1 MATTDLSPTAATA
14 AAPSATPDTGPAL
27 LRPLRIRDFRLLFAG
42 ETISVLGDQFHFVA
56 LTWLALQLT
65 GSGLV
70 LGTVLMTAA
79 IPRAAFMLLGGAF
92 SDRFS
97 PRTLMLASNAIR
109 AVVVGILAALVLT
122 GQAELWHLY
131 LLAATFGIVDAFFYP
146 ALNTIV
152 PMLVPERQLAPANA
166 LVQSAQQVMG
176 LLGPALAGATVAI
189 VQTGP
194 AFVIDAASFAVAALA
209 LMLIRGG
216 RRQATTDGTRQ
227 SNVLATIADGVRA
240 AWADPAVRSIVV
252 LTSAINFAIVG
263 PMSVGL
269 AILADTRFDGGA
281 AAFGLLFS
289 AFGAGA
295 VVGAIAAGSIP
306 RPPRLGTITLAIT
319 TLLGLG
325 LAGIGIAPTLVVALA
340 IHLVMGVL
348 IGFVNVQAIAWLQ
361 ARIPDDR
368 RGRVMSLVSLGSV
381 GLAPISLAVAGTLVE
396 LGAVTLIFLAGG
408 AIIVAAS
415 VTGFAWGVPSQMVWP
430 EEKTT

>member
-1 MATTDLSPTAATA
+1 MATSELSPTVAPAT
-14 AAPSATPDTGPAL
+14 TPAETATGPAL

-79 IPRAAFMLLGGAF
+79 IPRAVFMLVGGAF

-97 PRTLMLASNAIR
+97 PRTLMLLSNAIR
-109 AVVVGILAALVLT
+109 AVVVGALAALVVS

-131 LLAATFGIVDAFFYP
+131 VLAAIFGIVDAFFYP

-176 LLGPALAGATVAI
+176 LIGPALAGAMVAI

-194 AFVIDAASFAVAALA
+194 AFVIDAASFAVAAVA
-209 LMLIRGG
+209 LFLIRGG
-216 RRQATTDGTRQ
+216 RRPATSSETRAP
-227 SNVLATIADGVRA
+227 SVLSTIADGVRA

-269 AILADTRFDGGA
+269 AILADTRFEGGS

-306 RPPRLGTITLAIT
+306 RPARLGTITLGIT

-325 LAGIGIAPTLVVALA
+325 LAGIGIAPTLAVALA
-340 IHLVMGVL
+340 IHAVMGVL
-348 IGFVNVQAIAWLQ
+348 VGFVNVQAIAWLQ

-381 GLAPISLAVAGTLVE
+381 GLAPVSLAVAGVLVD
-396 LGAVTLIFLAGG
+396 LGAVTLLFLAGG
-408 AIIVAAS
+408 AIIIAAS
-415 VTGFAWGVPSQMVWP
+415 AVGVLWGVPGRMVWP
-430 EEKTT
+430 DEEIA